1 MKRNHLNLLFL
12 SITILLI
19 SACSFQFSTVI
30 ESDGSGEFSIEM
42 EFTEDDF
49 ALMGAVSGE
58 ELLDQAGGE
67 AALCGEMG
75 SDLGDFP
82 SGARVE
88 YQEKDGGFVCKFFMP
103 FSDLDELNRIYADMD
118 IDVNRLEIVD
128 GNLEYDVAMDTSRG
142 ESDFDIGFGLIEIG
156 WSLTVPGTVGDN
168 NATNIDGRTLT
179 WEMDGGAV
187 QHFEAQSSSGGSFPS
202 LPSLPSIPGFSEDSL
217 LGWIL
222 ALGFLCLCGLVLV
235 GGGVGFY
242 FYNKKKKEAVI
253 D

>member
-58 ELLDQAGGE
+58 ELLDQAGGDSD
-67 AALCGEMG
+67 ALCGEMG

-103 FSDLDELNRIYADMD
+103 FSDLDELNQIYEDMD

-128 GNLEYDVAMDTSRG
+128 GNLEYDVAMDMAGS

-168 NATNIDGRTLT
+168 NATNVDGRTLT
-179 WEMDGGAV
+179 WEMDGGGV
-187 QHFEAQSSSGGSFPS
+187 QRFEAESSKAGSLSFLTDSSS
-202 LPSLPSIPGFSEDSL
+202 LVWL
-217 LGWIL
+217 LGFGL
-222 ALGFLCLCGLVLV
+222 LCLCGLVLV